1 MARYRDYGIDL
12 QAWSGRDD
20 GKIAVSS
27 AFIVDTGGL
36 VRWAH
41 TDLDY
46 KTRPS
51 VEQLL
56 AAIDATPLD

>member
-12 QAWSGRDD
+12 QVWSGRDD